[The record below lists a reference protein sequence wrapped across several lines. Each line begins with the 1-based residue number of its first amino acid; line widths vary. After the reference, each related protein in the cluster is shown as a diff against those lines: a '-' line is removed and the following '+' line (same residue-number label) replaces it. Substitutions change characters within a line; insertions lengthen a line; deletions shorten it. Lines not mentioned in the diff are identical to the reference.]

1 VTSAAGSDPPGGE
14 SRARVGPEQ
23 SRSKA
28 SVTELIE
35 QARQAQPEAFLPG
48 PGDEPIE
55 NLTAAQ
61 RRRRLILHELLRE
74 CALAREIGA
83 EWYQWIL
90 DGKPKLT
97 VEEYERVKRTK
108 KHA

>member
-1 VTSAAGSDPPGGE
+1 MTDPEPE
-14 SRARVGPEQ
+14 SRKGATRAQGWSGQ

-61 RRRRLILHELLRE
+61 RKRRLILHELLRE

-97 VEEYERVKRTK
+97 TEEYERVKRVRK
-108 KHA
+108 GR